1 MSARFSLN
9 PAVTTSPK
17 DDLAVKQQ
25 AQVERFARQ
34 QERLPTVCLGQLL
47 RIRFTHL
54 VTSISPL
61 KPAPSQA
68 FHRFT
73 HWQLPGI
80 D

>member
-17 DDLAVKQQ
+17 DDLAVNQQ

-47 RIRFTHL
+47 RNPFGDL
-54 VTSISPL
+54 DKSVETS
-61 KPAPSQA
+61 SQSSFPPIYA
-68 FHRFT
+68 LATAGNR
-73 HWQLPGI
+73 LN
-80 D
+80 

>member
-17 DDLAVKQQ
+17 DDLAVNQQ

-47 RIRFTHL
+47 RNRFTL
-54 VTSISPL
+54 SL
-61 KPAPSQA
+61 
-68 FHRFT
+68 FT
-73 HWQLPGI
+73 I
-80 D
+80 